1 MMRSNAIDKA
11 ETQRRLG
18 KIGLELGAWHKMG
31 YLRQPDNYAWQ
42 SAIAPRDANVLL
54 SFSQRALEWL
64 PVADQYVAAFDDS
77 AVITNEQM
85 LILEDIGG
93 QPVRVA
99 AKSGALLFLAATA
112 PLDLRMNLSYF
123 VYFCLLFG
131 LHLYITATDVDEGPI
146 LGLVDEAAYFIS
158 RRPDPRQEL
167 FANITEE
174 AKHGSPAWVAE
185 YKDRPSTYS

>member
-1 MMRSNAIDKA
+1 M
-11 ETQRRLG
+11 
-18 KIGLELGAWHKMG
+18 
-31 YLRQPDNYAWQ
+31 
-42 SAIAPRDANVLL
+42 
-54 SFSQRALEWL
+54 
-64 PVADQYVAAFDDS
+64 ADQYVAAFDDS

-85 LILEDIGG
+85 LILEDIAG

-99 AKSGALLFLAATA
+99 AKSGASLILAANT

-131 LHLYITATDVDEGPI
+131 LHLYITATDIDEGPI

-158 RRPDPRQEL
+158 RRPDHRQKL
-167 FANITEE
+167 FSNITED

-185 YKDRPSTYS
+185 YEYMPFT